1 MIERWSRL
9 TWLPTWSQ
17 PVPGFLF
24 LYCDIFCSLTRHMM
38 RCKLNLQHGRK
49 SQSILQTHLPTAHS
63 NGSFHFWNSTPF
75 VGKHWLL
82 MASQLFE
89 KENKIGTISG
99 HNIQVIF
106 KLVSV
111 PLVLLRALPFGVN
124 VLCKSLLQLFLNI
137 LSTLIWKAEVASF
150 VFDCCMAKPHS
161 NRLKVTF
168 YWKKKWKKR

>member
-1 MIERWSRL
+1 
-9 TWLPTWSQ
+9 
-17 PVPGFLF
+17 
-24 LYCDIFCSLTRHMM
+24 M

-161 NRLKVTF
+161 DRLKVTF